1 MANQARPKPKKGGR
15 TTSGGGSEPLDCQ
28 GAAVL
33 DGPGASGGV
42 AVGMMLSDDWDL
54 GVDEMFPTLRS
65 RGMRVP
71 SWFGWPVL
79 SEIS

>member
-1 MANQARPKPKKGGR
+1 
-15 TTSGGGSEPLDCQ
+15 
-28 GAAVL
+28 
-33 DGPGASGGV
+33 
-42 AVGMMLSDDWDL
+42 MMLSDDWDL